1 MRWIKR
7 QTVKKARRQGRR
19 PRDQRGISLPELIV
33 TIVMIGMM
41 TGIITGYTISYWRY
55 GYSLQAD
62 LDTLGTRL
70 NAGDFLRNQ
79 LAPSTGMIIQNSLPD
94 DNVLNVDPADG
105 TGQHWIPLHAIPGN
119 IPMPAAGATT
129 TLVAFQRISFDTNDD
144 YIMNGEQPY
153 EDEFVLYLDGTTKS
167 LRQRSL
173 ANPSATDNKLKTSCP
188 PAIAS
193 STCPADKIIATDLAS
208 IDMRYFSRS
217 GVPID
222 YTSIIDDITGNYIGP
237 DFPVVEVIE
246 FNLNLSKKPLLQTS
260 NSISNSTIIRIALRN
275 E

>member
-1 MRWIKR
+1 MRH
-7 QTVKKARRQGRR
+7 
-19 PRDQRGISLPELIV
+19 DQRGISIVELLV
-33 TIVMIGMM
+33 VIVMIGMM

-79 LAPSTGMIIQNSLPD
+79 LAPSTGMIIQNSIPD
-94 DNVLNVDPADG
+94 ANVLDPDPADG
-105 TGQHWIPLHAIPGN
+105 TGQHWVPVHAIPGN

-129 TLVAFQRISFDTNDD
+129 ALVYFQRISFDTNND
-144 YIMNGEQPY
+144 YIMNDQQPF
-153 EDEFVLYLDGTTKS
+153 EDEFVLYLDGTTKT

-173 ANPSATDNKLKTSCP
+173 ANPSATGNKLKSSCP
-188 PAIAS
+188 PASAS
-193 STCPADKIIATDLAS
+193 TTCPADKIIAGDLGS
-208 IDMRYFSRS
+208 VDMRYFSRS

-222 YTSIIDDITGNYIGP
+222 YTSIVDDITGNYIGP

-246 FNLNLSKKPLLQTS
+246 FNLNLTKKPLLQTS
-260 NSISNSTIIRIALRN
+260 STVSNSTIIRIALRN

>member
-1 MRWIKR
+1 MRHIRK
-7 QTVKKARRQGRR
+7 TTAPIRRNQ
-19 PRDQRGISLPELIV
+19 QGISIVELLV
-33 TIVMIGMM
+33 VIVMIGMM
-41 TGIITGYTISYWRY
+41 VGIITNYTISYWRY

-62 LDTLGTRL
+62 LDTLTTRL

-79 LAPSTGMIIQNSLPD
+79 LAPSTGMIIQNSIPD
-94 DNVLNVDPADG
+94 DNVLVGDPADG
-105 TGQHWIPLHAIPGN
+105 TGTFWLPVHAIPGN
-119 IPMPAAGATT
+119 IAVPAAGSQQA
-129 TLVAFQRISFDTNDD
+129 LVYFQRASVDTDD
-144 YIMNGEQPY
+144 DFIMNGEQPY

-167 LRQRSL
+167 LRQRSI
-173 ANPSATDNKLKTSCP
+173 ANPSATGNKLKTSCP
-188 PAIAS
+188 PAIA
-193 STCPADKIIATDLAS
+193 TTICPADKIIATDLAS

-246 FNLNLSKKPLLQTS
+246 FNLNLTKKPLLQTS
-260 NSISNSTIIRIALRN
+260 TSVSNSTIIRIALRN